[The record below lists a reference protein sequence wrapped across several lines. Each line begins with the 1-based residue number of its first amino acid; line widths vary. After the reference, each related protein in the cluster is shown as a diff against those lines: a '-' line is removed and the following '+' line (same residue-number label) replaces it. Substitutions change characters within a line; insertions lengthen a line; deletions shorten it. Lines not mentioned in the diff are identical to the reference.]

1 MELAAGAGPIR
12 ARGRLNISEENF
24 EMQMKMR
31 QWLALAA
38 SAPRIES
45 RSFADVDDSSADSFP
60 ASDPPSWAS
69 MRVGA
74 PSVTPWPTAA

>member
-1 MELAAGAGPIR
+1 MRMTPTQWAPLAESDAWMED
-12 ARGRLNISEENF
+12 
-24 EMQMKMR
+24 
-31 QWLALAA
+31 
-38 SAPRIES
+38 

-74 PSVTPWPTAA
+74 PSAATLPSGASE

>member
-1 MELAAGAGPIR
+1 MEVDMQRTQTQRAAR
-12 ARGRLNISEENF
+12 AESDAWMEE
-24 EMQMKMR
+24 
-31 QWLALAA
+31 
-38 SAPRIES
+38 

-74 PSVTPWPTAA
+74 PSAGTVPSGASD

>member
-1 MELAAGAGPIR
+1 MQMTMKQWLELAER
-12 ARGRLNISEENF
+12 E
-24 EMQMKMR
+24 
-31 QWLALAA
+31 
-38 SAPRIES
+38 PRMEA

-74 PSVTPWPTAA
+74 PSARTDP